1 MNKIDFD
8 NNIDIWKYLFDIDD
22 KTIDVIRAD
31 STKTIKAVDYKYNR
45 LVVLAGKPWFIKF
58 ISIVERL
65 LSPKLSKN
73 YKIDDED
80 FIMIAS
86 YDGYNRVKT
95 LPLIAGKF
103 KYKVFFLPTITRPKH
118 VRDFYNYYKNA
129 EMDVCFGTFPKHVIK
144 EYSVFLKRNKKAF
157 SEIKCED
164 KESEKIIRYLMKRFA
179 IYDIYAKDIF
189 KHISNEKL
197 WIFEQDKFYFIP
209 VINEFRK
216 KGVMTVELQHGTFF
230 NPMIDFRLP
239 LYVDKMI
246 CCSEREKCLYRDGG
260 VDVKDIY
267 VTGAPLQ
274 TLHEKEDADGPSK
287 YDLLV
292 LLTEAIPSLI
302 EKQIVTLTY
311 INEHYKDKR
320 ILIRFR
326 PKSALRD
333 KKILAEYVKGY
344 NISTGTSLMEDLCS
358 AERVVTLSED
368 SIFSIIQAK
377 KPFMAFVNKSD
388 LYGGYLDGLC
398 HTTDE
403 VEECMTEL
411 FSKDYSTDIDKYIY
425 AFGETDIN
433 VVKNRFE
440 KVLYELKDLKDSFNQ
455 D

>member
-31 STKTIKAVDYKYNR
+31 SIKTIKAVDYKYNR

-164 KESEKIIRYLMKRFA
+164 KESEKILRYLMKRFA
-179 IYDIYAKDIF
+179 IYSIYAKEIF
-189 KHISNEKL
+189 KHASNEKL

-216 KGVMTVELQHGTFF
+216 NRVMTVELQHGTFF

-246 CCSEREKCLYRDGG
+246 CCSERERCLYRDGG

-274 TLHEKEDADGPSK
+274 TLHEKEDADGPIK

-311 INEHYKDKR
+311 INDHYKDKR

-333 KKILAEYVKGY
+333 KEILAKYVKGY
-344 NISTGTSLMEDLCS
+344 SISTGTSLMEDLS
-358 AERVVTLSED
+358 SSERVVTLSED
-368 SIFSIIQAK
+368 SIFSIIQAR
-377 KPFMAFVNKSD
+377 KPFIAFVNKSD

-398 HTTDE
+398 HTTDDI
-403 VEECMTEL
+403 EECLTKL

>member
-1 MNKIDFD
+1 MNEIDFD
-8 NNIDIWKYLFDIDD
+8 NNIEIWKYLFDIDD
-22 KTIDVIRAD
+22 KTIEALSAD
-31 STKTIKAVDYKYNR
+31 SIKGVKAVDYKYNR
-45 LVVLAGKPWFIKF
+45 LTVLAGKPWFIRL
-58 ISIVERL
+58 ISNVERL

-73 YKIDDED
+73 YKLDDED

-86 YDGYNRVKT
+86 YDGFNRVKT

-103 KYKVFFLPTITRPKH
+103 KYKVFFLPTITRPMH
-118 VRDFYNYYKNA
+118 VRGFYNFYKNA
-129 EMDVCFGTFPKHVIK
+129 EMDVFFGTFPNHVIK
-144 EYSVFLKRNKKAF
+144 EYSNFLKRNKKLF
-157 SEIKCED
+157 SDIKCED
-164 KESEKIIRYLMKRFA
+164 KESEKILRYMMKRFA
-179 IYDIYAKDIF
+179 IYSIYAKEIF
-189 KHISNEKL
+189 KHASNEKL

-230 NPMIDFRLP
+230 NPTTDFRLP

-260 VDVKDIY
+260 VDMKDIY

-274 TLHEKEDADGPSK
+274 TLHEKKDAEGSIIF
-287 YDLLV
+287 DLLV
-292 LLTEAIPSLI
+292 LLTDATRTHIDR
-302 EKQIVTLTY
+302 QIITLTY
-311 INEHYKDKR
+311 INEHFKDKR

-333 KKILAEYVKGY
+333 KEILAKYVKGY
-344 NISTGTSLMEDLCS
+344 SISTGTSLMEDLS
-358 AERVVTLSED
+358 SSERVVTLSED
-368 SIFSIIQAK
+368 SIFSIIQAR
-377 KPFMAFVNKSD
+377 KPFIAFVNKSD

-398 HTTDE
+398 HTTDDI
-403 VEECMTEL
+403 EECLTKL

>member
-1 MNKIDFD
+1 MKEKDFD
-8 NNIDIWKYLFDIDD
+8 NNIKIWKSLFDIDD
-22 KTIDVIRAD
+22 ETIEAIRAE
-31 STKTIKAVDYKYNR
+31 SLKAVDYKYNR
-45 LVVLAGKPWFIKF
+45 LVVLAGKPWFIRL

-73 YKIDDED
+73 YRLDDED

-86 YDGYNRVKT
+86 YDGFNRVKT
-95 LPLIAGKF
+95 LPLIASNF

-118 VRDFYNYYKNA
+118 VRDFYNYYKKD
-129 EMDVCFGTFPKHVIK
+129 EMSVYFGTFPNHVIR
-144 EYSVFLKRNKKAF
+144 EYRDFLKRNKKLF
-157 SEIKCED
+157 SDIKCED
-164 KESEKIIRYLMKRFA
+164 KDSEKILRYIMKRFA
-179 IYDIYAKDIF
+179 IYGIYAREIF
-189 KHISNEKL
+189 KHASNEKL
-197 WIFEQDKFYFIP
+197 WIFEQDKHYFIP

-230 NPMIDFRLP
+230 SPITDDRLP

-246 CCSEREKCLYRDGG
+246 CCSEREKYLYRDGG
-260 VDVKDIY
+260 VDINDVY

-274 TLHEKEDADGPSK
+274 TLHAKKYTDIPIK

-292 LLTEAIPSLI
+292 LLTETAPRLI
-302 EKQIVTLTY
+302 ERQIFTLKY
-311 INEHYKDKR
+311 IDEHYKDKR

-333 KKILAEYVKGY
+333 KKNLAEYVKGY
-344 NISTGTSLMEDLCS
+344 SISTGTSLMEDLCS
-358 AERVVTLSED
+358 SERVVTLSED

-388 LYGGYLDGLC
+388 LYGGYLNGLC

-403 VEECMTEL
+403 IEECLTKL
-411 FSKDYSTDIDKYIY
+411 FSKDYSTDMEKYIY
-425 AFGETDIN
+425 AFGETDID

-440 KVLYELKDLKDSFNQ
+440 KVLYELKDLKDSFNK